1 MDLCNG
7 VHRARGCHFGLELA
21 AGGIPGREKEP
32 ALADLGDL
40 GRDKGPVLASK
51 RSCKVEDEIGIL
63 VELLAED
70 DGVLGNWV
78 LVRHGDDG
86 AYEDKFECEGAG
98 EGEEVNER

>member
-1 MDLCNG
+1 M
-7 VHRARGCHFGLELA
+7 EPA

-40 GRDKGPVLASK
+40 GRDKGLVLASK
-51 RSCKVEDEIGIL
+51 RSCKVEDDIRIL
-63 VELLAED
+63 VELFAED

-86 AYEDKFECEGAG
+86 AYKGKFECESECES
-98 EGEEVNER
+98 EGVNER